1 MTISAE
7 FFISVDVETAGPNPA
22 DYAMLS
28 IGACTLDD
36 PPAKFYIELKPTF
49 LNYKAEALEVSGLS
63 MKALEVS
70 GVPPKEGMKQF
81 DRWIHQV
88 TSKDKLPVFTA
99 FNAAFDWM
107 FVNDYFHHYLGHNP
121 FGHKALD
128 IKALYMG
135 IRKTGWQDTSFHLVS
150 HALGIN
156 TSLTHHA
163 LEDAIQQAML
173 LKVLLKELEGE

>member
-1 MTISAE
+1 
-7 FFISVDVETAGPNPA
+7 
-22 DYAMLS
+22 
-28 IGACTLDD
+28 
-36 PPAKFYIELKPTF
+36 
-49 LNYKAEALEVSGLS
+49 
-63 MKALEVS
+63 
-70 GVPPKEGMKQF
+70 
-81 DRWIHQV
+81 
-88 TSKDKLPVFTA
+88 
-99 FNAAFDWM
+99 M
-107 FVNDYFHHYLGHNP
+107 FVNDYFHHYLGNNP